1 MSTNG
6 SGILTWTTPATTAD
20 AGTLNG
26 ATLKST
32 VTGSSLTTVGTITSG
47 VWSGTTIAIA
57 NGGTGA
63 TTKSAAFNAL
73 SPMTSSGD
81 IIYGGTSGTGTR
93 LAIGTDAQVLTLAGG
108 LPTWAAAS
116 GVSSVG
122 SISGTSNV
130 KGATISGSSITL
142 TPADATNGGIVTIGD
157 QTFAG
162 AKTFS
167 SDLIVNGLSIGRG
180 AGNIAENVSNG
191 LSALSSNTTGKY
203 NTATGDEAL
212 LSNTTGKDNT
222 ANGAWALR
230 KNSTGK
236 ENTATGSEALSYNT
250 TGSYN
255 TAIGMR
261 ALSSNTVGDYNT
273 ATCMD
278 ALYANTTGSNN
289 TAIGRE
295 ALEDNTTG
303 SYNTAIGR
311 DALEDNTT
319 GSYNTAI
326 GHHAGDANNVLT
338 TGSYNTFIGTSANAA
353 SSSLENATALG
364 YQALAAASNSIQL
377 GNTSVTNVK
386 TSGTIT
392 AGTVTYP
399 NTHGSA
405 NQVLSTNGSGILT
418 WTTPAT
424 TADAGT
430 LNGATLK
437 STVTGSSLTTVGT
450 ITSGVWS
457 GTTIAIANGGT
468 GATTKSAAFNA
479 LSPMTSSGDIIYGG
493 TSGTGTRLAKGT
505 DAQVLTLVGGLPTWS
520 TAAAGVSSVGGIE
533 TFANTNGAT
542 ISGTTIT
549 LTPANATNGGIV
561 NIHTQSFAGAKTFM
575 KDLKVNGLTIGRGGG
590 DNIENVS
597 NGSEALYSNTTDGRY
612 NTATG
617 LSALKANTTG
627 DNNTANGAW
636 ALFVNITGEANTATG
651 TDALVSNTTGSNN
664 TAIGYQAGNTLTTG
678 SNNTFIGKGANP
690 SSASVSNEITIGNSS
705 IATLRAQVTSITALS
720 DRRDKTDIISIS
732 EGLDFIKQLKP
743 VSFTWNTRD
752 KAKVGIKSAGFI
764 AQDLLALQQ
773 KSEIGNNL
781 DLVSQ
786 ENPEKLE
793 ARYNNLL
800 PVIVKAIQEESA
812 EKDKKIAD
820 LEARLKSL
828 EAIVNK
834 R

>member
-1 MSTNG
+1 MAFGNVTTGTTASRPLNAGTNG
-6 SGILTWTTPATTAD
+6 NIY
-20 AGTLNG
+20 
-26 ATLKST
+26 
-32 VTGSSLTTVGTITSG
+32 VI
-47 VWSGTTIAIA
+47 
-57 NGGTGA
+57 
-63 TTKSAAFNAL
+63 
-73 SPMTSSGD
+73 SGD
-81 IIYGGTSGTGTR
+81 ANTANNGRTYISDGAAWNEVTSNQ
-93 LAIGTDAQVLTLAGG
+93 AATDARYVQL
-108 LPTWAAAS
+108 AAA

-122 SISGTSNV
+122 SISVSSNV

-142 TPADATNGGIVTIGD
+142 TPADSTNGGIVTIGD
-157 QTFAG
+157 QKFSG
-162 AKTFS
+162 VKTFN

-180 AGNIAENVSNG
+180 AGNEASNVSNG
-191 LSALSSNTTGKY
+191 RSALSSNTTGSY

-212 LSNTTGKDNT
+212 LNNTTGNDNT

-230 KNSTGK
+230 ENLTGK
-236 ENTATGSEALSYNT
+236 QNTATGSEALSNNT
-250 TGSYN
+250 KGSYN

-261 ALSSNTVGDYNT
+261 ALSSNTEGDYNT
-273 ATCMD
+273 ATGKDALYANTTGSYNTATGKD

-392 AGTVTYP
+392 SGTVTYP
-399 NTHGSA
+399 NIHGSA

-430 LNGATLK
+430 LNGTTLK

-520 TAAAGVSSVGGIE
+520 TAAGGVTSVGGIE

-597 NGSEALYSNTTDGRY
+597 NGSEALYFNTTDGRY

-617 LSALKANTTG
+617 LNALRANTTG
-627 DNNTANGAW
+627 DNNTANGSN

-651 TDALVSNTTGSNN
+651 SDALASTTGSYNTATGMSALVSNTTGSNN

-678 SNNTFIGKGANP
+678 SNNTFIGRGANP